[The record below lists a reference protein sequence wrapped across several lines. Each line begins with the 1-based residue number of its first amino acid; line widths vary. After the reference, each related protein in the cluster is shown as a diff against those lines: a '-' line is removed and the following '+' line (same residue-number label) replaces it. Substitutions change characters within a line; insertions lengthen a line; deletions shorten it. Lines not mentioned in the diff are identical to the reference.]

1 MQTFKAIGC
10 ILAVSC
16 ALSFAHAASAVEL
29 AGIKLDDSV
38 RLVDQNLRLNGAG
51 IRHKVVFKVYV
62 IGLYLTDKKTT
73 VSDVLAAAGARRVTL
88 VMLRDVGSEEFGK
101 AFAVGIEQNT
111 DAAERVTLSAPM
123 ARFNAM
129 FTSIAELKQGDVLN
143 LDWVPGSGMVVILNG
158 KKILEP
164 MNDAAF
170 YNAVLRIWLGSKPV
184 DDKLK
189 RQLLSEP

>member
-10 ILAVSC
+10 MLAVSC
-16 ALSFAHAASAVEL
+16 ALSFAHAATAVEL

-51 IRHKVVFKVYV
+51 IRYKVVFKVYV

-73 VSDVLAAAGARRVTL
+73 VSDVMAVAGARRVTL

-143 LDWVPGSGMVVILNG
+143 LDWIPGSGMLVILNG

-189 RQLLSEP
+189 RQLLSEL